1 MENKYSPCHD
11 KYAVNNVVINP
22 LTSILEDLN
31 DADGDYNFVPHK
43 IDVNEGL
50 TDGKLTSLPNAV
62 DLTKT
67 HIEKVIV
74 GEDQD
79 SVSTLGGMTTQS
91 KSKSVPRTIGEVARL
106 PLSGVSVS
114 DQSYATMDS
123 RVSQLE
129 EKISNMEVNITNSLN
144 ASMESLFTKFLSNG
158 SPASR
163 GATGKRKAL

>member
-1 MENKYSPCHD
+1 MEWDEENH
-11 KYAVNNVVINP
+11 VVINP
-22 LTSILEDLN
+22 LTSILDDLN
-31 DADGDYNFVPHK
+31 DTDGDYNFIPQ
-43 IDVNEGL
+43 DCNGNEGV
-50 TDGKLTSLPNAV
+50 TDEQKQSLPQPV

-67 HIEKVIV
+67 HLEKVIV

-79 SVSTLGGMTTQS
+79 SVSTLGGATTRSRS
-91 KSKSVPRTIGEVARL
+91 KTIPRTIGAVARS
-106 PLSGVSVS
+106 PSSGVSTS

-129 EKISNMEVNITNSLN
+129 EQISNMEVNITNSLN